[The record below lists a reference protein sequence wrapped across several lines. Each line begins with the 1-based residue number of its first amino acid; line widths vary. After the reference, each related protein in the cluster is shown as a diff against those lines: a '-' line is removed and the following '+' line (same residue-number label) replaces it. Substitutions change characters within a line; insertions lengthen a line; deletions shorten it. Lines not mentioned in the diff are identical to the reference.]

1 MKTPKSLI
9 CSLHSILRFRQV
21 LVITNQETHLVWE
34 TVRCD
39 SHVEE
44 SNIGT
49 AFAVRRTGGATGINS
64 GFCCSQITGATP
76 LLRSPLRSHLRHR
89 RGLQGHF
96 IPSFTSIIASHLRF
110 PLLLLKVLNRSRGCG
125 YVILHWK
132 LWTNAAVIVAAMWF
146 WRLRKSWCCGGCEL
160 QFKTLLLCFLFV
172 FPHFFSGLFEI
183 RFVIP
188 LIRRDTYSTF
198 LTFFWIHS
206 RLWWFLNVENAA
218 TTVVVIWFWRLRKF
232 WCCGHNRGCGAQF
245 KTLLVLRFF
254 FVFRHFFVCLW
265 FGLWFRWSEELL
277 TLCS

>member
-146 WRLRKSWCCGGCEL
+146 WRLRNL
-160 QFKTLLLCFLFV
+160 
-172 FPHFFSGLFEI
+172 
-183 RFVIP
+183 
-188 LIRRDTYSTF
+188 D
-198 LTFFWIHS
+198 
-206 RLWWFLNVENAA
+206 
-218 TTVVVIWFWRLRKF
+218 VVVVVNCNLKPYYFVSYSFSRI
-232 WCCGHNRGCGAQF
+232 
-245 KTLLVLRFF
+245 FF
-254 FVFRHFFVCLW
+254 LVCLR
-265 FGLWFRWSEELL
+265 FGLWFRWSDEIL
-277 TLCS
+277 TLRSSLSFGFIHGCGDSWMWRMRPQLWLWFGFGDSENFDVAATIAVAERNLKPC

>member
-1 MKTPKSLI
+1 M
-9 CSLHSILRFRQV
+9 RFRQV

-160 QFKTLLLCFLFV
+160 QFKTLLLRFLFV
-172 FPHFFSGLFEI
+172 FPHFFFW
-183 RFVIP
+183 FVWDSVCDSADP
-188 LIRRDTYSTF
+188 TRYLLYVPHF
-198 LTFFWIHS
+198 LLDSFTVVVILECGECGH
-206 RLWWFLNVENAA
+206 NC
-218 TTVVVIWFWRLRKF
+218 VVVIWFWRLRKF